1 MFSFKNP
8 RGHSSPATRLHS
20 SIQGLNSNPRVPARQ
35 SFFFSLLQLCCL
47 QSFCPETHTN
57 PTPAPLPPQ
66 LLTLKPPPPFFNP
79 LYSPSQQSIFTSLF
93 TPKFFNSSIPNTF
106 SHCCFKGLLSSKYRG
121 MFQNLILFEFLSFV
135 AISSKLPISLIG
147 SHENALSALSCYV
160 LLLPW

>member
-66 LLTLKPPPPFFNP
+66 LLTLKPPPPFLILCTHLLNS
-79 LYSPSQQSIFTSLF
+79 LYSLPYLLLNFLTLLF
-93 TPKFFNSSIPNTF
+93 P
-106 SHCCFKGLLSSKYRG
+106 
-121 MFQNLILFEFLSFV
+121 ILFLTVVSKASFP
-135 AISSKLPISLIG
+135 ANIGECFRISFSLN
-147 SHENALSALSCYV
+147 SY
-160 LLLPW
+160 LLWPSPQNFPFH